1 MVFKPKLFKE
11 PVKKRFK
18 VFKVELELDQG
29 RTGIRPRSNH
39 DDVIINVVIN

>member
-1 MVFKPKLFKE
+1 MVFKLKPFKE

-29 RTGIRPRSNH
+29 RIGVRPRSNR
-39 DDVIINVVIN
+39 DEVIINLVIN

>member
-1 MVFKPKLFKE
+1 MVFRLEPFKE

-18 VFKVELELDQG
+18 LFKVELELDQG
-29 RTGIRPRSNH
+29 RTGVRPRSNR